1 MKSQLHQEK
10 AKFWCDRSFGNL
22 ELLRATYIEHSFS
35 RHIHEGYA
43 IGVIEAGIEGF
54 RYQGANHVAPPSSI
68 VIVHPGE
75 VHTGHA
81 VTKSG
86 WTYRMFYPEA
96 YLLQK
101 AASQIADRFQPL
113 PYFPTPVIQD
123 LQLATRLRY
132 LHLCL
137 EDSTSLLEKESLLI
151 WTFARLIAKYAQAPP
166 AIASIGAEASAVRK
180 TREYINDN
188 YEENISLEQLANLVN
203 LKPLRLLRVFRK
215 ALGLP
220 PHAYLV
226 QVRIIQAKKLLAMGM
241 SIVDVAV
248 ETGFSDQS
256 HLHRHFKRIVGIT
269 PGHYVRGFKH
279 GIMA

>member
-10 AKFWCDRSFGNL
+10 AKFWCDRSLGNL
-22 ELLRATYIEHSFS
+22 ELLRATYIEHTFA
-35 RHIHEGYA
+35 RHTHEGYA

-54 RYQGANHVAPPSSI
+54 RYQGEKHAAPPGSI
-68 VIVHPGE
+68 IIVHPGE
-75 VHTGHA
+75 VHTGYA

-96 YLLQK
+96 YLLQT
-101 AASQIADRFQPL
+101 AASEIADRFQPL
-113 PYFPTPVIQD
+113 PYFPAIIQD
-123 LQLATRLRY
+123 KQLAARLRC

-137 EDSTSLLEKESLLI
+137 EGSACKLEKESLFLG
-151 WTFARLIAKYAQAPP
+151 TFAQLIGKYAQTPP
-166 AIASIGAEASAVRK
+166 PVKPVNPEASAVRLVQ
-180 TREYINDN
+180 EYLTAN
-188 YEENISLEQLANLVN
+188 YAANTSLEQLSNLVN

-226 QVRIIQAKKLLAMGM
+226 QVRLTQAKKLLAMGM
-241 SIVDVAV
+241 PIVEVAA

-256 HLHRHFKRIVGIT
+256 HLHRHFKRIVGVT
-269 PGHYVRGFKH
+269 PGQYIRGFEPK
-279 GIMA
+279 IIA